1 MTQREELDRLFKA
14 FREDAPRS
22 LIKFTVALLVWL
34 LWVLIYLPISN
45 TIDASGNTPFTLGLI
60 VLSAFSILIY
70 DGLKRYSST
79 IELLS
84 SLLAKKYGGLEQGY
98 ESSKLLF
105 KNMIRVISSIVL
117 AVLYWPILSPI
128 HPALYGIFLF
138 TMILWIIYLLIKISS
153 ILYSLILSWIT
164 KTNEEL
170 NGGERRMRISL

>member
-98 ESSKLLF
+98 ESSKL
-105 KNMIRVISSIVL
+105 
-117 AVLYWPILSPI
+117 
-128 HPALYGIFLF
+128 
-138 TMILWIIYLLIKISS
+138 
-153 ILYSLILSWIT
+153 
-164 KTNEEL
+164 
-170 NGGERRMRISL
+170 